1 MYNWQLMHLLQTVAA
16 ATVFAAV
23 CPSLHLLHTGSQG
36 SSTIAPAAQ
45 QVVSVD
51 RQPLCPMQG
60 EVQGPCSI
68 AQFRLWIDNLS
79 STPSLAKEHQQ
90 FLSVHVWRVGKLHH
104 LHSARMCNACTA
116 PVGGAAPCKPV
127 QDVPA
132 PHESFRGCLVCLTTA
147 PFTNLLVLHLLL
159 SAPGGPTT

>member
-104 LHSARMCNACTA
+104 LHSC
-116 PVGGAAPCKPV
+116 
-127 QDVPA
+127 QDVQCMHSPCRRCC
-132 PHESFRGCLVCLTTA
+132 PM
-147 PFTNLLVLHLLL
+147 
-159 SAPGGPTT
+159 